1 MVGSSI
7 TSIGA
12 RPSGCDAGDHAVI
25 RAI

>member
-7 TSIGA
+7 KSIGA